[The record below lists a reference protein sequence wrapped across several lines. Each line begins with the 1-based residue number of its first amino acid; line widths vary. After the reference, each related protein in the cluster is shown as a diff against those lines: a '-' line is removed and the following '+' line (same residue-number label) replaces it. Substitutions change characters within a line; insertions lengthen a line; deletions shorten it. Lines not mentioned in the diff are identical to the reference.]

1 LQNTAHKNPYKTVDE
16 ATQLDLVIVV
26 NQLLTG
32 YDSKWVNT
40 LYLDKS
46 LEYQNIIQAFSRTN
60 RLNGPE
66 KPFGTIRYYRKAHT
80 MEQNIEEAIE
90 LYSGKQAKGLF
101 VEKLYNNLEKLNDIF
116 EEIKSVFNIS
126 GIENFSHLPEV
137 PGEIKQFVNLY
148 NQLIHCYE
156 SAMIQ
161 GFTWAKST
169 YEIQDYEPITV
180 VITEYEFNI
189 LAQRYSEI
197 EREPRDGND
206 SIAYDIDYQL
216 PEGSRSRINYE
227 YLNTNFKKYM
237 NIKEERDSN
246 LIQSLLNDLHR
257 TFAQLPVELQP
268 YAEMILNDVNNG
280 ELVIKEGWEFTDYLN
295 EYQLSEEDDFIQDL
309 VDSTNINEALL
320 REMLDLRLTEVN
332 INEYSRFDKLK
343 SSVNVGHFSGYIE
356 KNLGKMVIPIKVN
369 MLIDRLLRA
378 FLLEDVFDVTEYI
391 KNYFNFRVHLHL
403 IVHKKIHLFSLI
415 IHQKGE

>member
-1 LQNTAHKNPYKTVDE
+1 MCTKLLQNTAHKNPYKTVDE

-46 LEYQNIIQAFSRTN
+46 LEYQNIVQAFLRTN

-66 KPFGTIRYYRKAHT
+66 KPLGTIRYYRKAHT

-391 KNYFNFRVHLHL
+391 KNYFN
-403 IVHKKIHLFSLI
+403 
-415 IHQKGE
+415 

>member
-1 LQNTAHKNPYKTVDE
+1 MQNTAHKNPYKTVDE

-343 SSVNVGHFSGYIE
+343 SS
-356 KNLGKMVIPIKVN
+356 
-369 MLIDRLLRA
+369 
-378 FLLEDVFDVTEYI
+378 
-391 KNYFNFRVHLHL
+391 
-403 IVHKKIHLFSLI
+403 
-415 IHQKGE
+415 

>member
-1 LQNTAHKNPYKTVDE
+1 MQNTAHKNPYKTVDE

-309 VDSTNINEALL
+309 LDSTNINEALL

-391 KNYFNFRVHLHL
+391 KNYFN
-403 IVHKKIHLFSLI
+403 
-415 IHQKGE
+415 

>member
-1 LQNTAHKNPYKTVDE
+1 MQNTAHKNPYKTVDE

-268 YAEMILNDVNNG
+268 YAEMILNDVNNV

-343 SSVNVGHFSGYIE
+343 SSVIVGHFSGYIE

-391 KNYFNFRVHLHL
+391 KNYFN
-403 IVHKKIHLFSLI
+403 
-415 IHQKGE
+415 

>member
-1 LQNTAHKNPYKTVDE
+1 MQNTAHKNPYKTVDE

-378 FLLEDVFDVTEYI
+378 
-391 KNYFNFRVHLHL
+391 
-403 IVHKKIHLFSLI
+403 
-415 IHQKGE
+415 

>member
-1 LQNTAHKNPYKTVDE
+1 MCTKLLQNTAHKNPYKTVDE

-137 PGEIKQFVNLY
+137 PGEIKQFVNIY

-391 KNYFNFRVHLHL
+391 KNYFN
-403 IVHKKIHLFSLI
+403 
-415 IHQKGE
+415 

>member
-1 LQNTAHKNPYKTVDE
+1 MCTKLLQNTAHKNPYKTVDE

-101 VEKLYNNLEKLNDIF
+101 VEKLYNNLGKLNDIF

-391 KNYFNFRVHLHL
+391 KNYFN
-403 IVHKKIHLFSLI
+403 
-415 IHQKGE
+415 

>member
-1 LQNTAHKNPYKTVDE
+1 MCTKLLQNTAHKNPYKTVDE

-216 PEGSRSRINYE
+216 PEGSRSRIIYE

-391 KNYFNFRVHLHL
+391 KNYFN
-403 IVHKKIHLFSLI
+403 
-415 IHQKGE
+415 

>member
-1 LQNTAHKNPYKTVDE
+1 MCTKLLQNTAHKNPYKTVDE

-257 TFAQLPVELQP
+257 TFAQLPVELQS

-391 KNYFNFRVHLHL
+391 KNYFN
-403 IVHKKIHLFSLI
+403 
-415 IHQKGE
+415 

>member
-1 LQNTAHKNPYKTVDE
+1 MQNTAHKNPYKTVDE

-378 FLLEDVFDVTEYI
+378 FLLEDVFNVTEYI
-391 KNYFNFRVHLHL
+391 KNYFN
-403 IVHKKIHLFSLI
+403 
-415 IHQKGE
+415 

>member
-1 LQNTAHKNPYKTVDE
+1 MCTKLLQNTAHKNPYKTVDE

-137 PGEIKQFVNLY
+137 PGEIKQFINLY

-391 KNYFNFRVHLHL
+391 KNYFN
-403 IVHKKIHLFSLI
+403 
-415 IHQKGE
+415 

>member
-1 LQNTAHKNPYKTVDE
+1 MCTKLLQNTAHKNPYKTVDE

-391 KNYFNFRVHLHL
+391 K
-403 IVHKKIHLFSLI
+403 
-415 IHQKGE
+415 

>member
-1 LQNTAHKNPYKTVDE
+1 MQNTAHKNPYKTVDE

-257 TFAQLPVELQP
+257 TFAQLPVELQS

-378 FLLEDVFDVTEYI
+378 FLLEDVFDVTE
-391 KNYFNFRVHLHL
+391 
-403 IVHKKIHLFSLI
+403 
-415 IHQKGE
+415 

>member
-1 LQNTAHKNPYKTVDE
+1 MCTKLLQNTAHKNPYKTVDE

-369 MLIDRLLRA
+369 MLID
-378 FLLEDVFDVTEYI
+378 
-391 KNYFNFRVHLHL
+391 
-403 IVHKKIHLFSLI
+403 
-415 IHQKGE
+415 

>member
-1 LQNTAHKNPYKTVDE
+1 MCTKLLQNTAHKNPYKTVDE

-391 KNYFNFRVHLHL
+391 KNYFN
-403 IVHKKIHLFSLI
+403 
-415 IHQKGE
+415 

>member
-1 LQNTAHKNPYKTVDE
+1 TKLLQNTAHKNPYKTVDE

-391 KNYFNFRVHLHL
+391 KNYFN
-403 IVHKKIHLFSLI
+403 
-415 IHQKGE
+415 